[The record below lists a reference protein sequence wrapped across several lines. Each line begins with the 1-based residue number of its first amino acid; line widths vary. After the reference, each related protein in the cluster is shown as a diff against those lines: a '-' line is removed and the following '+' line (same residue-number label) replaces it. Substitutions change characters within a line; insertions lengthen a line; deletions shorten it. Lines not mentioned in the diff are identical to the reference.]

1 MDDDW
6 VTIYDSAM
14 NNLMDAKEEI
24 IRLNSE
30 LMKWE
35 STAEDLQTEINYLH
49 RDRDYWQDMAT
60 RGGGNG

>member
-30 LMKWE
+30 IMKWK
-35 STAEDLQTEINYLH
+35 STAEDLQTEINYLR

>member
-1 MDDDW
+1 MNDDW

-30 LMKWE
+30 LMKWK
-35 STAEDLQTEINYLH
+35 STAEDLQTEINFLR

>member
-30 LMKWE
+30 LMKWK
-35 STAEDLQTEINYLH
+35 STAEDLQTEINYLR

>member
-14 NNLMDAKEEI
+14 NNLMEAKEEI

-30 LMKWE
+30 LMKWK
-35 STAEDLQTEINYLH
+35 STAEDLLTEINYLR

-60 RGGGNG
+60 RGGANG